1 MGMTP
6 EMISSLSS
14 AKMELISAKARSS
27 GVNIAKERMKN
38 LLFNYYED
46 LIQAALENVSLKEE
60 VSSLEIGLDESDN
73 ENKKLRQEIQGLQTR
88 MGNDTVP
95 KKSTKKE

>member
-6 EMISSLSS
+6 EMINSLSS

-27 GVNIAKERMKN
+27 GVNVAKERMKN

-46 LIQAALENVSLKEE
+46 IIQFVLEAKSLQEEVEALEAG
-60 VSSLEIGLDESDN
+60 LEDSDN
-73 ENKKLRQEIQGLQTR
+73 ENKKLLTR
-88 MGNDTVP
+88 IKELEDQL
-95 KKSTKKE
+95 KKGRS